1 MIKKYSLTSYLRN
14 TNFSIILA
22 SQIFIGY
29 IKILTKQVRIIIIIN
44 AIHTKFAGNHY
55 IGQINFQTSCQK
67 YILAH
72 GYGGRGLERQKSE
85 Q

>member
-1 MIKKYSLTSYLRN
+1 MIKKYSITSHLRN
-14 TNFSIILA
+14 KNFSIILA

-29 IKILTKQVRIIIIIN
+29 IKILTKQVQIIIIIN
-44 AIHTKFAGNHY
+44 AIHTKFADIHY

-72 GYGGRGLERQKSE
+72 GYGRRGLEHQKSE